1 MRLNFSQNVRSALR
15 ALMANKLR
23 SALTML
29 GIVIGVGAVVALLS
43 IGTGAQAAITG
54 RIEGI
59 GANLITVF
67 AGSRTQFTV
76 AGGGGATASLTNVTA
91 PLTYEEAQQLKGL
104 PGVTAVSPQVQS
116 RQTVKYQSKQTT
128 VQIVG
133 VVPDYATVHPDQL
146 DHGRF
151 ISAGDVTNKSR
162 VVVVGS
168 QIVTDLFGGLDPVGK
183 RIKINGIQF
192 EVVGVMKS
200 QGSGGFG
207 FSRDTTTY
215 VPITTAFARLSNTR
229 VGSEKSVSTIE
240 VSAAN
245 ADSIDTAIAAITDKL
260 STLHKIGLG
269 EQADFTVQSQSD
281 ILSVATSITST
292 LTVFLGAI
300 AGISLVVGGIGVMN
314 IMLVS
319 VTERTREIGLRK
331 AVGARRS
338 DILYQFLTETLT
350 LSVLGGVI
358 GILTGAGVSALVNA
372 SGLIS
377 TVVSIES
384 VVLAFGFSAA
394 VGLFFG
400 IYPANRAAGLS
411 PIEALRYE

>member
-1 MRLNFSQNVRSALR
+1 MRLNLSQNVRSALR

-43 IGTGAQAAITG
+43 IGTGAQAAITTQ
-54 RIEGI
+54 IQGI

-67 AGSRTQFTV
+67 SGSRNTFTPAG
-76 AGGGGATASLTNVTA
+76 AGGGATA
-91 PLTYEEAQQLKGL
+91 PLTYEEALQLRGL
-104 PGVTAVSPQVQS
+104 PGVAAVSPQIQS
-116 RQTVKYQSKQTT
+116 RQMLKYQSKQTNAQT
-128 VQIVG
+128 VG
-133 VVPDYATVHPDQL
+133 VMPDYAIAHPDQL

-151 ISAGDVTNKSR
+151 ITPSDVNNKSR
-162 VVVVGS
+162 VAVVGS

-183 RIKINGIQF
+183 SIKINNILFQ
-192 EVVGVMKS
+192 VVGVMKS

-207 FSRDTTTY
+207 FSRDATVY
-215 VPITTAFARLSNTR
+215 VPLTTALARLSRQR
-229 VGSEKSVSTIE
+229 VGGEQTVSTIE
-240 VSAAN
+240 VSASSSE
-245 ADSIDTAIAAITDKL
+245 SIPTAISAITEKL
-260 STLHKIGLG
+260 RALHKIRPGATDDFSVMS
-269 EQADFTVQSQSD
+269 QAD
-281 ILSVATSITST
+281 ILSAATQVTGV

-300 AGISLVVGGIGVMN
+300 AGISLVVGGIGIMN

-331 AVGARRS
+331 AVGARKR
-338 DILYQFLTETLT
+338 DILYQFLVETVT
-350 LSVLGGVI
+350 LSVLGGLI
-358 GILTGAGVSALVNA
+358 GILIGWGIASLVGAT
-372 SGLIS
+372 GLI
-377 TVVSIES
+377 TTRVSLES

-400 IYPANRAAGLS
+400 IYPANRAAGLK

>member
-1 MRLNFSQNVRSALR
+1 MRLNFTQNVRSALR
-15 ALMANKLR
+15 ALVANKLR

-43 IGTGAQAAITG
+43 IGTGAQAAITNQ
-54 RIEGI
+54 ISNI

-67 AGSRTQFTV
+67 SGSRNEFAPSG
-76 AGGGGATASLTNVTA
+76 AGGGATA
-91 PLTYEEAQQLKGL
+91 PLTYEESQQLRGL
-104 PGVTAVSPQVQS
+104 SGVAAVAPQVQS
-116 RQTVKYQSKQTT
+116 RQPVKYQNKQTN
-128 VQIVG
+128 VQVVG

-151 ISAGDVTNKSR
+151 ISASDINSKAR
-162 VVVVGS
+162 VVVVGA
-168 QIVTDLFGGLDPVGK
+168 QTVTDLFGGLDPVGK
-183 RIKINGIQF
+183 SVKINGILFQ
-192 EVVGVMKS
+192 VVGVMKS

-207 FSRDTTTY
+207 FSRDATTY
-215 VPITTAFARLSNTR
+215 VPITTAFARLSRQR
-229 VGSEKSVSTIE
+229 VGNQQTVSTIE
-240 VSAAN
+240 VSAA
-245 ADSIDTAIAAITDKL
+245 DSGSISSAISSIQEVL
-260 STLHKIGLG
+260 RRLHKIKAGAQDDFSVMS
-269 EQADFTVQSQSD
+269 QAD
-281 ILSVATSITST
+281 ILSVATQVTGV
-292 LTVFLGAI
+292 LTIFLGAI
-300 AGISLVVGGIGVMN
+300 AGISLVVGGIGIMN

-331 AVGARRS
+331 AVGARKR
-338 DILYQFLTETLT
+338 DILYQFLTETVT

-358 GILTGAGVSALVNA
+358 GILIGWGISALVSA
-372 SGLIS
+372 TGLIA

-400 IYPANRAAGLS
+400 IYPATRASSLS

>member
-15 ALMANKLR
+15 ALLANKLR

-43 IGTGAQAAITG
+43 IGTGAQASITN
-54 RIEGI
+54 RIQGI

-67 AGSRTQFTV
+67 SGTRNQAAPSG
-76 AGGGGATASLTNVTA
+76 AGGGATA
-91 PLTYEEAQQLKGL
+91 PLTYEEALQLRGL
-104 PGVTAVSPQVQS
+104 PGVEAVAPQVQS
-116 RQTVKYQSKQTT
+116 RQPIKNSNKQAN
-128 VQIVG
+128 VQVVG
-133 VVPDYATVHPDQL
+133 VTPEYAIVHPDQL

-151 ISAGDVTNKSR
+151 IATNDVSAKSR
-162 VVVVGS
+162 VAVVGS
-168 QIVTDLFGGLDPVGK
+168 QVVTDLFGGLDPVGK
-183 RIKINGIQF
+183 QIKINGILFQ
-192 EVVGVMKS
+192 VVGVVKS

-215 VPITTAFARLSNTR
+215 IPITTAFARLARTR
-229 VGSEKSVSTIE
+229 VGNQNTVSTIE
-240 VSAAN
+240 VSAISS
-245 ADSIDTAIAAITDKL
+245 DSIPAAIAALTDKL
-260 STLHKIGLG
+260 TVLHKIKPGAT
-269 EQADFTVQSQSD
+269 ADFTVQSQAD
-281 ILSVATSITST
+281 ILAAATQVTGV

-331 AVGARRS
+331 AVGARRR
-338 DILYQFLTETLT
+338 DILYQFLTETIV

-358 GILTGAGVSALVNA
+358 GILIGAGISALVNA
-372 SGLIS
+372 SGTIA
-377 TVVSIES
+377 TVVSIQS
-384 VVLAFGFSAA
+384 VALAFGFSAA
-394 VGLFFG
+394 IGIFFG
-400 IYPANRAAGLS
+400 IYPANRAAGLK

>member
-1 MRLNFSQNVRSALR
+1 MRLNLSQNVRSALR

-43 IGTGAQAAITG
+43 IGTGAQAAITSQ
-54 RIEGI
+54 ISGI
-59 GANLITVF
+59 GSNLVTVY
-67 AGSRTQFTV
+67 AGSRNNFTPSG
-76 AGGGGATASLTNVTA
+76 AGGGAIT
-91 PLTYEEAQQLKGL
+91 PLTYEDAQQLKGL
-104 PGVTAVSPQVQS
+104 PGVAAVAPQTQS
-116 RQTVKYQSKQTT
+116 RQPIKYQSKQSSTQ
-128 VQIVG
+128 VVG
-133 VVPDYATVHPDQL
+133 VVPDYEKVHPDRL

-151 ISAGDVTNKSR
+151 ISNADVNNKSR

-183 RIKINGIQF
+183 SLKINGILFQ
-192 EVVGVMKS
+192 VVGVMKS

-207 FSRDTTTY
+207 FSRDNIVY
-215 VPITTAFARLSNTR
+215 VPITTAFARLSNQR
-229 VGSEKSVSTIE
+229 VGNQRTVSTVE
-240 VSAAN
+240 VSAT
-245 ADSIDTAIAAITDKL
+245 DEQSIDTAISAITTKMR
-260 STLHKIGLG
+260 SLHKIGVG
-269 EQADFTVQSQSD
+269 EQDDFTVSSQAD
-281 ILSVATSITST
+281 ILSAVTQVTGI

-300 AGISLVVGGIGVMN
+300 AGISLVVGGIGIMN

-331 AVGARRS
+331 AVGARKR
-338 DILYQFLTETLT
+338 DILYQFLVETVT
-350 LSVLGGVI
+350 LSVLGGLI
-358 GILTGAGVSALVNA
+358 GILIGWGIASLVGAT
-372 SGLIS
+372 GLI
-377 TVVSIES
+377 TTRVSIES

-400 IYPANRAAGLS
+400 IYPANRAAGLK

>member
-1 MRLNFSQNVRSALR
+1 MRLNFTQNVRSALR

-43 IGTGAQAAITG
+43 IGTGAQAAITSQ
-54 RIEGI
+54 IEGI
-59 GANLITVF
+59 GANLITVYSGTRNSF
-67 AGSRTQFTV
+67 APSG
-76 AGGGGATASLTNVTA
+76 AGGGATA
-91 PLTYEEAQQLKGL
+91 PLTYEESQQLKGL
-104 PGVTAVSPQVQS
+104 AGVAAVSPQVQA
-116 RQTVKYQSKQTT
+116 RQIVKYQSKQTN

-133 VVPDYATVHPDQL
+133 VEPDYAIAHPDQL

-151 ISAGDVTNKSR
+151 ISASDVTNKSR

-215 VPITTAFARLSNTR
+215 IPITTAFARLTNTR
-229 VGSEKSVSTIE
+229 IGSEKSVSTIE
-240 VSAAN
+240 VSAVN
-245 ADSIDTAIAAITDKL
+245 GDSIDTAITAITDKL
-260 STLHKIGLG
+260 RTLHGIGVG
-269 EQADFTVQSQSD
+269 ESDDFTVQSQSD
-281 ILSVATSITST
+281 ILSAATSVTST

-331 AVGARRS
+331 AVGARRG

-358 GILTGAGVSALVNA
+358 GILTGAGLSALVNA
-372 SGLIS
+372 SGLID
-377 TVVSIES
+377 TVVSVES
-384 VVLAFGFSAA
+384 VALAFGFSAA
-394 VGLFFG
+394 VGVFFG
-400 IYPANRAAGLS
+400 LYPANRAAGLK

>member
-1 MRLNFSQNVRSALR
+1 MRLNLSQNVRSALR

-43 IGTGAQAAITG
+43 IGTGAQASITN

-67 AGSRTQFTV
+67 AGTRNQFTPSG
-76 AGGGGATASLTNVTA
+76 AGGGATA
-91 PLTYEEAQQLKGL
+91 PLTYEESQQLKGL
-104 PGVTAVSPQVQS
+104 PGVAAVSPQVQT
-116 RQTVKYQSKQTT
+116 RAPLKVGKNQENAQV
-128 VQIVG
+128 VG
-133 VVPDYATVHPDQL
+133 VTPDYSIAHPDQL

-151 ISAGDVTNKSR
+151 ISASDITGKSR
-162 VVVVGS
+162 NAVVGS
-168 QIVTDLFGGLDPVGK
+168 QVVTDLFGGLDPVGK
-183 RIKINGIQF
+183 QIKINGILFQ
-192 EVVGVMKS
+192 VVGVMKS

-215 VPITTAFARLSNTR
+215 IPLTTAFARFSRQR
-229 VGSEKSVSTIE
+229 VGNQETVSTIE
-240 VSAAN
+240 VSATDS
-245 ADSIDTAIAAITDKL
+245 DSISTAIQAITDKL
-260 STLHKIGLG
+260 AVLHKIKPG
-269 EQADFTVQSQSD
+269 EANDFTVQSQAD
-281 ILSVATSITST
+281 ILSAATQVTGV

-331 AVGARRS
+331 AVGARRR
-338 DILYQFLTETLT
+338 DILYQFLTETIT
-350 LSVLGGVI
+350 LSVLGGII
-358 GILTGAGVSALVNA
+358 GILVGAGISELVNA
-372 SGLIS
+372 SGAIA
-377 TVVSIES
+377 TVVSAQS

-394 VGLFFG
+394 VGIFFG
-400 IYPANRAAGLS
+400 LYPANRAAGLK

>member
-1 MRLNFSQNVRSALR
+1 MRLNLSQNVRSALR
-15 ALMANKLR
+15 ALLANKLR

-54 RIEGI
+54 QITGI
-59 GANLITVF
+59 GSNLVTVYS
-67 AGSRTQFTV
+67 GSRNNF
-76 AGGGGATASLTNVTA
+76 APSGAGGGATT

-104 PGVTAVSPQVQS
+104 PGVAAVAPQTQS
-116 RQTVKYQSKQTT
+116 RQTVKYQSKQTNPQ
-128 VQIVG
+128 VVG
-133 VVPDYATVHPDQL
+133 VVPDYEKVHPDRM

-151 ISAGDVTNKSR
+151 ISTADLNNKAR
-162 VVVVGS
+162 VAVVGS

-183 RIKINGIQF
+183 SLKINGILFQI
-192 EVVGVMKS
+192 VGVMKS

-207 FSRDTTTY
+207 FSRDNILY
-215 VPITTAFARLSNTR
+215 VPITTAFARLSNQR
-229 VGSEKSVSTIE
+229 VGNQRTVSTVE
-240 VSAAN
+240 VSAT
-245 ADSIDTAIAAITDKL
+245 DEQSIDTAISAVTAKMR
-260 STLHKIGLG
+260 TLHKIGVG
-269 EQADFTVQSQSD
+269 EQDDFTVSSQAD
-281 ILSVATSITST
+281 LLSAVTQVTGI

-300 AGISLVVGGIGVMN
+300 AGISLVVGGIGIMN

-331 AVGARRS
+331 AVGARKR
-338 DILYQFLTETLT
+338 DILYQFLVETIT
-350 LSVLGGVI
+350 LSVLGGLI
-358 GILTGAGVSALVNA
+358 GILLGWGIASLVGATGVITTRVSL
-372 SGLIS
+372 
-377 TVVSIES
+377 ES

-400 IYPANRAAGLS
+400 IYPANRAAGLK

>member
-43 IGTGAQAAITG
+43 IGTGAQASITN
-54 RIEGI
+54 RIQGI

-67 AGSRTQFTV
+67 AGTRNQSAPSG
-76 AGGGGATASLTNVTA
+76 AGGGATA
-91 PLTYEEAQQLKGL
+91 PLTYEEAQQLRGL
-104 PGVTAVSPQVQS
+104 PGVEAVAPQVQS
-116 RQTVKYQSKQTT
+116 RQPIKNGNKQEN
-128 VQIVG
+128 VQVVG
-133 VVPDYATVHPDQL
+133 VTPDYAIAHPDQL

-151 ISAGDVTNKSR
+151 ISTSDLSSKSR
-162 VVVVGS
+162 VAVVGS
-168 QIVTDLFGGLDPVGK
+168 QVVTDLFGGLDPVGK
-183 RIKINGIQF
+183 QIKVNGILFQ
-192 EVVGVMKS
+192 VVGVMKS

-215 VPITTAFARLSNTR
+215 IPITTAFARLARTR
-229 VGSEKSVSTIE
+229 VGNQNTVSTIE
-240 VSAAN
+240 VSAIN
-245 ADSIDTAIAAITDKL
+245 SDSISTAIASLTDKL
-260 STLHKIGLG
+260 AVLHKIKPGAT
-269 EQADFTVQSQSD
+269 ADFTVQSQAD
-281 ILSVATSITST
+281 ILAAATQVTGV

-331 AVGARRS
+331 AVGARRR
-338 DILYQFLTETLT
+338 DILYQFLTETIT
-350 LSVLGGVI
+350 LSILGGVI
-358 GILTGAGVSALVNA
+358 GILVGAGISELVNA
-372 SGLIS
+372 SGTIA
-377 TVVSIES
+377 TVVSVQS
-384 VVLAFGFSAA
+384 VLLAFGFSAA
-394 VGLFFG
+394 VGIFFG
-400 IYPANRAAGLS
+400 IYPANRAAGLK

>member
-1 MRLNFSQNVRSALR
+1 MRFNLTQNVRSALR

-23 SALTML
+23 SGLTML

-67 AGSRTQFTV
+67 SGSRNQFTP
-76 AGGGGATASLTNVTA
+76 AGAGGGATAA
-91 PLTYEEAQQLKGL
+91 LTYEEAQQLKGL
-104 PGVTAVSPQVQS
+104 PGVAAVSPQVQS
-116 RQTVKYQSKQTT
+116 RQTVKYQSKQTN

-133 VVPDYATVHPDQL
+133 VEPDYAVAHPDQL
-146 DHGRF
+146 DQGRF
-151 ISAGDVTNKSR
+151 ISASDVNSKSR
-162 VVVVGS
+162 VAVVGS
-168 QIVTDLFGGLDPVGK
+168 QIVTDLFGGLNPIGK

-192 EVVGVMKS
+192 EVIGVMKS

-215 VPITTAFARLSNTR
+215 IPITTAFARLSNTR
-229 VGSEKSVSTIE
+229 VGNERVVSTIE
-240 VSAAN
+240 VSATN
-245 ADSIDTAIAAITDKL
+245 SDSIDAAIEAITSKL
-260 STLHKIGLG
+260 RTLHDIGLG
-269 EQADFTVQSQSD
+269 ETDDFSVSSQSD
-281 ILSVATSITST
+281 ILSVATSVTGT

-300 AGISLVVGGIGVMN
+300 AGISLLVGGIGVMN

-350 LSVLGGVI
+350 LSLLGGVM
-358 GILTGAGVSALVNA
+358 GILIGAAISGLVEA
-372 SGLIS
+372 SGLID
-377 TVVSIES
+377 TVVSPES
-384 VVLAFGFSAA
+384 VVLAVGFSAA
-394 VGLFFG
+394 VGIFFG
-400 IYPANRAAGLS
+400 LYPANRAAGLK

>member
-1 MRLNFSQNVRSALR
+1 MRLNLSQNVRSALR

-29 GIVIGVGAVVALLS
+29 GIVIGVGSVVALLS
-43 IGTGAQAAITG
+43 VGTGAQASITS

-67 AGSRTQFTV
+67 AGTRNEFAPSG
-76 AGGGGATASLTNVTA
+76 AGGGATA
-91 PLTYEEAQQLKGL
+91 PLTYEEALQLRGL
-104 PGVTAVSPQVQS
+104 PGVAAVAPQVQS
-116 RQTVKYQSKQTT
+116 REPVKYQSKQEN
-128 VQIVG
+128 VQVVG
-133 VVPDYATVHPDQL
+133 VVPDYTIVHPDQL

-151 ISAGDVTNKSR
+151 ISASDVNGKTR
-162 VVVVGS
+162 VAVVGS
-168 QIVTDLFGGLDPVGK
+168 QVVTDLFGGLDPVGK
-183 RIKINGIQF
+183 SIKINNILFQ
-192 EVVGVMKS
+192 VVGVMKS

-215 VPITTAFARLSNTR
+215 VPLTTAMARLSRQR
-229 VGSEKSVSTIE
+229 VGGQQAVSTIE
-240 VSAAN
+240 VSAVDSN
-245 ADSIDTAIAAITDKL
+245 SIDPAITAITDKL
-260 STLHKIGLG
+260 HTLHKIAAGA
-269 EQADFTVQSQSD
+269 QNDFTVQSQAD
-281 ILSVATSITST
+281 ILSAATSVTDT

-300 AGISLVVGGIGVMN
+300 AGISLVVGGIGIMN

-331 AVGARRS
+331 AVGARKR
-338 DILYQFLTETLT
+338 DIMYQFLTETLVM
-350 LSVLGGVI
+350 SILGGLI
-358 GILTGAGVSALVNA
+358 GIAAGAGISALVNA

-377 TVVSIES
+377 TVVSAES
-384 VVLAFGFSAA
+384 IVLAFGFSAA

-400 IYPANRAAGLS
+400 IYPANRAASLK

>member
-1 MRLNFSQNVRSALR
+1 MRLNFTQNIRSALR
-15 ALMANKLR
+15 ALLANKLR

-43 IGTGAQAAITG
+43 IGTGAQASITN

-67 AGSRTQFTV
+67 AGTRNQNTPSG
-76 AGGGGATASLTNVTA
+76 AGGGATA
-91 PLTYEEAQQLKGL
+91 PLTYQQAQQLTGL
-104 PGVTAVSPQVQS
+104 PGVQAVSPEATS
-116 RQTVKYQSKQTT
+116 RQLLKNGSTQENAQV
-128 VQIVG
+128 VG

-151 ISAGDVTNKSR
+151 IQASDLTGNARNA
-162 VVVVGS
+162 VVGS
-168 QIVTDLFGGLDPVGK
+168 QVVTDLFGGVDPVGK
-183 RIKINGIQF
+183 QIRINGILFQ
-192 EVVGVMKS
+192 VVGVMKS

-215 VPITTAFARLSNTR
+215 IPINTAFTYLGRTKVGNQNT
-229 VGSEKSVSTIE
+229 VSTIE
-240 VSAAN
+240 VSAIDS
-245 ADSIDTAIAAITDKL
+245 DSITPAIAAITDKL
-260 STLHKIGLG
+260 AVLHKIQPG
-269 EQADFTVQSQSD
+269 AANDFTVQSQAD
-281 ILSVATSITST
+281 ILSAATQVTGV

-300 AGISLVVGGIGVMN
+300 AGISLLVGGIGVMN

-331 AVGARRS
+331 AVGARRR
-338 DILYQFLTETLT
+338 DILYQFLTETLV
-350 LSVLGGVI
+350 LSILGGLI
-358 GILTGAGVSALVNA
+358 GILVGAGISELVNA
-372 SGLIS
+372 SGAIA
-377 TVVSIES
+377 TVVSAQS

-394 VGLFFG
+394 VGVFFG
-400 IYPANRAAGLS
+400 IYPANRAAGLK

>member
-15 ALMANKLR
+15 ALLANKLR

-43 IGTGAQAAITG
+43 IGTGAQASITN
-54 RIEGI
+54 RIQGI

-67 AGSRTQFTV
+67 SGTRNQFAPSG
-76 AGGGGATASLTNVTA
+76 AGGGATA
-91 PLTYEEAQQLKGL
+91 PLTYEEAQQLRGL
-104 PGVTAVSPQVQS
+104 PGVEAVAPQVQS
-116 RQTVKYQSKQTT
+116 RQPIKNGNKQES
-128 VQIVG
+128 VQVVG
-133 VVPDYATVHPDQL
+133 VTPDYAIAHPDQL

-151 ISAGDVTNKSR
+151 ISASDVSSKSR
-162 VVVVGS
+162 VAVVGS
-168 QIVTDLFGGLDPVGK
+168 QVVTDLFGGLDPVGK
-183 RIKINGIQF
+183 QIKVNGILFQ
-192 EVVGVMKS
+192 VVGVVKS

-215 VPITTAFARLSNTR
+215 IPITTAFARLARTR
-229 VGSEKSVSTIE
+229 VGNQNTVSTIE
-240 VSAAN
+240 VSAIN
-245 ADSIDTAIAAITDKL
+245 SDSISTAIASLTDKL
-260 STLHKIGLG
+260 AVLHKIKPG
-269 EQADFTVQSQSD
+269 AADDFTVQSQAD
-281 ILSVATSITST
+281 ILAAATQVTGV

-331 AVGARRS
+331 AVGARRR
-338 DILYQFLTETLT
+338 DILYQFLTETLV
-350 LSVLGGVI
+350 LSILGGII
-358 GILTGAGVSALVNA
+358 GILVGAGISELVNA
-372 SGLIS
+372 SGTIL
-377 TVVSIES
+377 TVVSIQS

-394 VGLFFG
+394 VGIFFG
-400 IYPANRAAGLS
+400 IYPANRAAGLK